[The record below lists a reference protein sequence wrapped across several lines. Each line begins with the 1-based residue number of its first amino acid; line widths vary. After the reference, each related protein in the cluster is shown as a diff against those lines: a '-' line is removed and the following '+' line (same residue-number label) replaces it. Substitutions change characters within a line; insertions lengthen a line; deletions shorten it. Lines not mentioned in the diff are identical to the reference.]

1 MKSSITPNQIKQN
14 NRKLIYQYI
23 YQNKKVSQ
31 QDISYNLRLSRP
43 TVTSNIAA
51 LENEGL
57 IEKNGQI
64 DTEYVGRKAIAYSIV
79 SNFRIS
85 LGVEILKKEIKI
97 IAVDLNG
104 KKIDRTAFELA
115 YENEESYIRT
125 VCMKILEFKDSLNI
139 SDEQILGI
147 GFAMQALITPDKKK
161 VLYGKIL
168 NCTGLSID
176 AFAKYLPY
184 PCSFVHDA
192 ESAAVSEMWVSPELT
207 DAFYLSISKHLGAA
221 IISNGKILD
230 GKHGHSATIEHITM
244 EPDGAVCYCGKKGC
258 METLCSLNAL
268 LDENEPLEDFFSHLR
283 QNESDY
289 VARWKK
295 FLINLSKSVNNLHL
309 VYDTDFILG
318 GYIAPFLINADLD
331 FILRQIAD
339 MTPFPE
345 YTDFI
350 LISKM
355 PKHNISIGAAMPYI
369 QEFLNTLTTTI
380 PQSGISNLC

>member
-23 YQNKKVSQ
+23 YQNRSVSQ
-31 QDISYNLRLSRP
+31 QDISYDLRLSRP

-57 IEKNGQI
+57 IKKSGQI
-64 DTEYVGRKAIAYSIV
+64 DTEYVGRKAAAYSIV
-79 SNFRIS
+79 ADFRIS
-85 LGVEILKKEIKI
+85 LGVEILQKEVKI
-97 IAVDLNG
+97 IAVNLNG
-104 KKIDRTAFELA
+104 EKIDRMVFDIL
-115 YENEESYIRT
+115 YENDDSYIQT
-125 VCMKILEFKDSLNI
+125 VCSKILEFNDSLRI
-139 SDEQILGI
+139 SKDQILGI
-147 GFAMQALITPDKKK
+147 GFAMQALISPDKKQ

-168 NCTGLSID
+168 ECTGLSID

-192 ESAAVSEMWVSPELT
+192 ESAAVSEMWMSPELT

-221 IISNGKILD
+221 IINHGKILD

-244 EPDGAVCYCGKKGC
+244 EPDGVVCYCGKKGC
-258 METLCSLNAL
+258 METLCSLEAL
-268 LDENEPLEDFFSHLR
+268 LTEDETLEDFFSHLR
-283 QNESDY
+283 QDEANY
-289 VARWKK
+289 TARWET
-295 FLINLSKSVNNLHL
+295 FLIDLAKSINSLHL

-318 GYIAPFLINADLD
+318 GYIAPFLIDADLD
-331 FILRQIAD
+331 FIHRQIAD

-345 YTDFI
+345 DTDFI

-355 PKHNISIGAAMPYI
+355 PKHNIAIGAALPYI
-369 QEFLNTLTTTI
+369 QEFLDM
-380 PQSGISNLC
+380 ISSPTK

>member
-43 TVTSNIAA
+43 TVTSNIAT

-295 FLINLSKSVNNLHL
+295 FLINLAKSINNLHL